1 MNIRFLTLAQKEV
14 DEAVLWFDENAN
26 GKGKEFLD
34 ELDRAVHLV
43 KA

>member
-26 GKGKEFLD
+26 GKGRNFWMNSI
-34 ELDRAVHLV
+34 APFTW
-43 KA
+43 